1 MLSFED
7 FTSWRIFVCKPVTKL
22 VNHLNST
29 AAIKYFWIKRP
40 TKIWFKIISGNIMY
54 KISRTEITQQFNSLE
69 LLLDTITCCMKT
81 SMIVCW
87 VLPFGLLQ
95 QLVSEA
101 APKQS
106 MFHRVAIH
114 WNYVERFINNLYALY
129 IHTHLVK
136 YNSILPRH
144 PLILRSIWADYN
156 RLSST
161 DYYRFH

>member
-29 AAIKYFWIKRP
+29 ATLKYFWIKRP
-40 TKIWFKIISGNIMY
+40 LKIWFKRY
-54 KISRTEITQQFNSLE
+54 KRQHYVQNNTAQQFNSLE

-81 SMIVCW
+81 NMIVCW

-129 IHTHLVK
+129 IHTNFVK
-136 YNSILPRH
+136 YDSILPRH
-144 PLILRSIWADYN
+144 PLILCLIWADYN